1 MDLSGE
7 NIALLLE
14 VTPFNPTAIVVD
26 PLNRYVTAILF
37 FKEFTHVLHVLPLYR
52 TLFWFEISDSGSRI
66 RRASL
71 DGNNPS
77 ILVNTTDNVMGH
89 WMTIDYTTHAIY
101 WTDLTGQELWSYN
114 TNGGMTLI
122 QLFADVHPRGI
133 DLFGDFLFI
142 SDSQGGNKIRKINIT
157 SGGSGQVIFPTFC
170 DPNFEDSDD
179 FPNGVKVVHSQIEME
194 GTQSHAIP
202 W

>member
-1 MDLSGE
+1 MDFSGE
-7 NIALLLE
+7 NIGLLLE
-14 VTPFNPTAIVVD
+14 VTSFHPTAIVVD
-26 PLNRYVTAILF
+26 PLNRYITAILF
-37 FKEFTHVLHVLPLYR
+37 FKGCTRVLLLLYR

-71 DGNNPS
+71 DGSNPS
-77 ILVNTTDNVMGH
+77 ILVNTTDSVRGH

-101 WTDLTGQELWSYN
+101 WTDFTGQELWSYN

-122 QLFADVHPRGI
+122 QLFDAQVHPRGV
-133 DLFGDFLFI
+133 DLFGDLLFI
-142 SDSQGGNKIRKINIT
+142 SDSKVGKEIRRINVT
-157 SGGSGQVIFPTFC
+157 SGSSGQVIFSTFC
-170 DPNFEDSDD
+170 DPDSDD